1 MEPKKNTANKKRF
14 FLTLL
19 IFCAI
24 PISTAV
30 EAAEL
35 QSPRQNPAL
44 ITEHN
49 YSSRNFTNLPDESD
63 NEVSENSILKQ
74 FRRKSIS
81 TRSGQIS

>member
-1 MEPKKNTANKKRF
+1 
-14 FLTLL
+14 
-19 IFCAI
+19 
-24 PISTAV
+24 V

-63 NEVSENSILKQ
+63 NEVSEKLDPEAVSEEIDLDQEWADLLGNQSEQGFILADNA
-74 FRRKSIS
+74 F
-81 TRSGQIS
+81 